1 MAVKWISHHRER
13 RRLDA
18 GVCFEPLEPRLLLSA
33 SWGAAVVN
41 PGQSSPANHS
51 VSFAQETTLDVA
63 GLGRSDPAGP
73 SGNTVRESMRVD
85 LLGSADALKSSGLD
99 AAAHRELVLV
109 NGDVADQEQL
119 VTDLQ
124 GDDTDRRLE
133 VVILDADRNG
143 IEQVTDLLAHRSDL
157 AAVHVITHGSDGQI
171 NLGNSLLNSAA
182 LQQNADAVASWGS
195 ALNDTGDLLF
205 YGCNIA
211 GGTDGQNLL
220 NAIGGL
226 TGADV
231 AASDDNTGHT
241 SLCGDW
247 ELEYARGRIETGT
260 AFSAELQQNWGH
272 LLNVAVDATSTG
284 TSTGGDFSVLH
295 TTSGTDRLM
304 LVGVSM
310 NLGGRTS
317 I

>member
-1 MAVKWISHHRER
+1 
-13 RRLDA
+13 
-18 GVCFEPLEPRLLLSA
+18 
-33 SWGAAVVN
+33 
-41 PGQSSPANHS
+41 
-51 VSFAQETTLDVA
+51 
-63 GLGRSDPAGP
+63 
-73 SGNTVRESMRVD
+73 
-85 LLGSADALKSSGLD
+85 
-99 AAAHRELVLV
+99 
-109 NGDVADQEQL
+109 VADQEQL
-119 VTDLQ
+119 VADLQ

-133 VVILDADRNG
+133 VVMLDAHRNG
-143 IEQVTDLLAHRSDL
+143 IEQVTDLLAHRTDL

-182 LQQNADAVASWGS
+182 LEQNADAVASWGS

-205 YGCNIA
+205 YGCRIA

-247 ELEYARGRIETGT
+247 ELEYPRGRIETGT